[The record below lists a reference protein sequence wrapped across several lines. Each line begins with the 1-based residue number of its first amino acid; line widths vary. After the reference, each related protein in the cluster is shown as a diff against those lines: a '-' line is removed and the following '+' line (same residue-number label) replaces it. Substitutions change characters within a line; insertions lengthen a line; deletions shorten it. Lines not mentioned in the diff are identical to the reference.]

1 MSKELLIT
9 GGAGFIG
16 LNFVHYLLK
25 SSDYL
30 LTVVDALTYA
40 SNSGE
45 IHELAKNK
53 RIRFFPYDITN
64 EDQLLSIKDR
74 KYEAIIHFAAESHV
88 DNSIKDAEPFIN
100 TNIKGTYHLLKLLQ
114 DGYAKKMIHIS
125 TDEVYGSLEESD
137 PPFTEQSPISP
148 NNPYSATKASS
159 DLLARSF
166 YHTHKLPIII
176 TRCSNNYGP
185 FQNHEKFIPTIIQQ
199 AFYSQKIPVYGDGQ
213 QIRDWLF
220 VEDHCR
226 AIKLVL
232 EKGKVGEVY
241 NIGGGNEK
249 TNIEV
254 VTQILHALSKSED
267 LIQFVDDRKGHDRRY
282 AINSNK
288 IKKELGWEQH
298 YSFDEGIRKTISWY
312 RQRFHGGKS

>member
-40 SNSGE
+40 SNSDE
-45 IHELAKNK
+45 IHELTKNK

-64 EDQLLSIKDR
+64 EDQLLSIRDR

-249 TNIEV
+249 TNLEV

-267 LIQFVDDRKGHDRRY
+267 LIRFVDDRKGHDRRY

-312 RQRFHGGKS
+312 IQRFHGGKS

>member
-1 MSKELLIT
+1 
-9 GGAGFIG
+9 
-16 LNFVHYLLK
+16 
-25 SSDYL
+25 
-30 LTVVDALTYA
+30 VVDALTYA

-64 EDQLLSIKDR
+64 EDQLLSIRDR

-114 DGYAKKMIHIS
+114 EGYAKKMIHIS

-185 FQNHEKFIPTIIQQ
+185 FQNPEKFIPTIIQQ

-213 QIRDWLF
+213 QVRDWLF

-232 EKGKVGEVY
+232 ENGRVGEVY

-254 VTQILHALSKSED
+254 VTQILRALSKSEE
-267 LIQFVDDRKGHDRRY
+267 LIQFVEDRKGHDRRY

-288 IKKELGWEQH
+288 IKKELGWEQQ

-312 RQRFHGGKS
+312 IKRFHGGKP

>member
-16 LNFVHYLLK
+16 LNFIHYLLK
-25 SSDYL
+25 SSDYF

-40 SNSGE
+40 SNSAE
-45 IHELAKNK
+45 INALTKNE
-53 RIRFFPYDITN
+53 RIRFFPYDLTN
-64 EDQLLSIKDR
+64 YEQLSSIMDR
-74 KYEAIIHFAAESHV
+74 QYEVIVHFAAESHV
-88 DNSIKDAEPFIN
+88 DNSIKNAEPFID

-114 DGYAKKMIHIS
+114 EGYAKKMIHIS

-159 DLLARSF
+159 DLLALSF

-185 FQNHEKFIPTIIQQ
+185 FQHREKFIPTIIQQ
-199 AFYSQKIPVYGDGQ
+199 AFYSRKIPVYGDGQ

-226 AIKLVL
+226 AIKVVL

-254 VTQILHALSKSED
+254 VTQILRTLSKSED
-267 LIQFVDDRKGHDRRY
+267 LIQFVEDRKGHDRRY
-282 AINSNK
+282 AINSDK
-288 IKKELGWEQH
+288 IQKELGWEQQ
-298 YSFDEGIRKTISWY
+298 YSFEEGIRSTIGWY
-312 RQRFHGGKS
+312 IKQFHGGKP

>member
-213 QIRDWLF
+213 QVRDWLF

-312 RQRFHGGKS
+312 IQRFHGGKS